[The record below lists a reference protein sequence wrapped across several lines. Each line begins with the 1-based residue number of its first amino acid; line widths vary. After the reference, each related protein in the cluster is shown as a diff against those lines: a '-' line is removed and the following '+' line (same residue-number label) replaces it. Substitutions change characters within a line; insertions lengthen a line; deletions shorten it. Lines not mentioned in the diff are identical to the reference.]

1 MHGRIELFTYAITFI
16 SIIAAAS
23 DLAKGKIF
31 NLLTL
36 TGILVGLGAS
46 FFHGGMP
53 LFTDSLLGVALAFIL
68 FVWIYLSQYMGAGD
82 VKLLMAFGAWGG
94 MKFAVSVALLGVML
108 GGVLAAVLLLFK
120 GELLEFIK
128 KIYRFCLTLFV
139 KELELE
145 TPAIRR
151 DRKLPF
157 GVPLAIAAIWCAW
170 GNPFA
175 QLGLNLW

>member
-1 MHGRIELFTYAITFI
+1 MHGRIELFSYAITL
-16 SIIAAAS
+16 IAIVAALS
-23 DLAKGKIF
+23 DLTKGKIF

-36 TGILVGLGAS
+36 TGILVGLGVS
-46 FFHGGMP
+46 FYEGGAM
-53 LFTDSLLGVALAFIL
+53 LFTDSIMGVVLAFIL

-94 MKFAVSVALLGVML
+94 VKYTVSVALLGVML
-108 GGVLAAVLLLFK
+108 GGVLAAILLLFR
-120 GELLEFIK
+120 GELFDFTK

-175 QLGLNLW
+175 QLGLHLW